1 MKDFKAGSLLALV
14 ILALTITA
22 YLKTYNADYVPI
34 EDIKAEQ
41 AQVVEVGGS
50 DAGRYADEL
59 AVVHVYEDGCIEV
72 MDEVDG
78 DIKFYCEVEFK

>member
-1 MKDFKAGSLLALV
+1 MKDFKAGALLALV

-34 EDIKAEQ
+34 EDMKAD
-41 AQVVEVGGS
+41 QV
-50 DAGRYADEL
+50 DEYEKEL
-59 AVVHVYEDGCIEV
+59 TVAHVYEDGCLEV

-78 DIKFYCEVEFK
+78 DIKFYCEADFN

>member
-1 MKDFKAGSLLALV
+1 MKDFKAGALLALV

-22 YLKTYNADYVPI
+22 YLTTYNADYVPI

-41 AQVVEVGGS
+41 AVVFPNE
-50 DAGRYADEL
+50 EL
-59 AVVHVYEDGCIEV
+59 TVTHVYEDGCIEV

-78 DIKFYCEVEFK
+78 DIKFYCETEFE

>member
-1 MKDFKAGSLLALV
+1 MKDFKAGSLLAMV

-34 EDIKAEQ
+34 EDIEVD
-41 AQVVEVGGS
+41 QV
-50 DAGRYADEL
+50 DEYEKEL
-59 AVVHVYEDGCIEV
+59 TVAHVYEDGCLEV

-78 DIKFYCEVEFK
+78 DIKFYCETDFK

>member
-1 MKDFKAGSLLALV
+1 MKDFKAGALLALV

-34 EDIKAEQ
+34 EDIKAD
-41 AQVVEVGGS
+41 QV
-50 DAGRYADEL
+50 DEYEKEL
-59 AVVHVYEDGCIEV
+59 TVAHVYEDGCLEV

-78 DIKFYCEVEFK
+78 DIKFYCEADFN

>member
-1 MKDFKAGSLLALV
+1 MKDFKAGTLLALV

-34 EDIKAEQ
+34 EDIKAD
-41 AQVVEVGGS
+41 QV
-50 DAGRYADEL
+50 DEYEKEL
-59 AVVHVYEDGCIEV
+59 TVAHVYEDGCLEV

-78 DIKFYCEVEFK
+78 DIKFYCEADFN

>member
-1 MKDFKAGSLLALV
+1 MKDFKAGALLALV

-34 EDIKAEQ
+34 EDIKAD
-41 AQVVEVGGS
+41 QV
-50 DAGRYADEL
+50 DEYEKEL
-59 AVVHVYEDGCIEV
+59 TVVHVYEDGCIEV

-78 DIKFYCEVEFK
+78 DIKFYCEEDFK

>member
-1 MKDFKAGSLLALV
+1 MKDFKAGTLLALV

-34 EDIKAEQ
+34 EDIKAD
-41 AQVVEVGGS
+41 QV
-50 DAGRYADEL
+50 DEYEKEL
-59 AVVHVYEDGCIEV
+59 TVAHVYEDGCIEV

-78 DIKFYCEVEFK
+78 DIKFYCEADFN

>member
-1 MKDFKAGSLLALV
+1 MKGFKAGTLLALV

-41 AQVVEVGGS
+41 TQ
-50 DAGRYADEL
+50 ADEVSGYEKEL
-59 AVVHVYEDGCIEV
+59 TVVHVYEDGCIEV

-78 DIKFYCEVEFK
+78 DIKFYCVTEFE

>member
-34 EDIKAEQ
+34 EDIKAD
-41 AQVVEVGGS
+41 QVDEVGGS
-50 DAGRYADEL
+50 DGGLYAEEL
-59 AVVHVYEDGCIEV
+59 AVVHVYEDGCLEV
-72 MDEVDG
+72 MDELDG
-78 DIKFYCEVEFK
+78 DIKFYCEAEFK